1 MPDTSASEQQPKAFT
16 VSVNTPAPVNTP
28 DRQRALD
35 AGRQLPLDAPV
46 VKRWRRL
53 MNEQEA
59 QPVSSDGPLNDLL
72 HREPAAKAEN
82 P

>member
-1 MPDTSASEQQPKAFT
+1 MPDTSASEQQSTFS
-16 VSVNTPAPVNTP
+16 VSVNTPAPANTP

-35 AGRQLPLDAPV
+35 AGRQLPLDQPV